1 MMITPQAQL
10 KISLICDPTEWFR
23 VSVRAGGCS
32 GFEHAFSLVPHPDP
46 DQDVTIGQVCM
57 DLTSADILQNA
68 VLDYHVDLSGSQF
81 LLTVPEAT
89 SACGCGKSFS
99 LF

>member
-1 MMITPQAQL
+1 MIVTPNA
-10 KISLICDPTEWFR
+10 KFRISMICDPAEWFR
-23 VSVRAGGCS
+23 VSVKAGGCS
-32 GFEHAFSLVPHPDP
+32 GFEKQFSVVCQMDP
-46 DQDVTIGQVCM
+46 DQDVRVGQVCM
-57 DLTSADILQNA
+57 DKASAEILQNA
-68 VLDYHVDLSGSQF
+68 VLDYRVDLSGSQF

>member
-10 KISLICDPTEWFR
+10 KISLICDSTEWFR

-32 GFEHAFSLVPHPDP
+32 GFEHAFSVVSQIDP
-46 DQDVTIGQVCM
+46 EHDIMVGQVCM
-57 DLTSADILQNA
+57 DLSSAEILQNA
-68 VLDYHVDLSGSQF
+68 VLDYRVDLSGSQF
-81 LLTVPEAT
+81 KLTVPEAT
-89 SACGCGKSFS
+89 SACGCGQSFS